1 MGGGLARWNTVD
13 YKDRFTTGRVRT
25 CEKGIITMSH
35 QVKIVSALL
44 GGAAAML
51 AVAASPA
58 NATVYNVN
66 RTIDG
71 GSVIGTI
78 TTDGATG
85 TINPSDFIA
94 WDLQLSGPGSTVTIS
109 SSDAI
114 HAVYGSGVD
123 ITADAT
129 QVSFNFSASDS
140 GFLVFQQVM
149 GSGQTYWCVNSNNGT
164 CNDNESVVP
173 QGFLD
178 TSAQFATRSGIQVIA
193 SAAAPEPATWA
204 LMLLGFAGL
213 GYAGFRQSRTRA
225 ASA

>member
-1 MGGGLARWNTVD
+1 
-13 YKDRFTTGRVRT
+13 
-25 CEKGIITMSH
+25 MSH

-44 GGAAAML
+44 GCAAAML

-71 GSVIGTI
+71 GAVVGTI

-129 QVSFNFSASDS
+129 QVSFNFSGSDD
-140 GFLVFQQVM
+140 GFLVFQQTM
-149 GSGQTYWCVNSNNGT
+149 GSGQTYWCVNSTNST

-173 QGFLD
+173 QGFMD
-178 TSAQFATRSGIQVIA
+178 PSAQFATRSGIQVIA
-193 SAAAPEPATWA
+193 SAAGAAPEPATWA

-213 GYAGFRQSRTRA
+213 GCAGFRQSRMRTV
-225 ASA
+225 SA

>member
-1 MGGGLARWNTVD
+1 
-13 YKDRFTTGRVRT
+13 
-25 CEKGIITMSH
+25 MSH

-44 GGAAAML
+44 GCAAAMW

-71 GSVIGTI
+71 GSVVGTI

-85 TINPSDFIA
+85 TINPSDFTA
-94 WDLQLSGPGSTVTIS
+94 WDLVLSGPGSTVTIS

-114 HAVYGSGVD
+114 HAVYGQGVD
-123 ITADAT
+123 ITADGT
-129 QVSFNFSASDS
+129 QVSFNFSASDG
-140 GFLVFQQVM
+140 GFLVFQQTM
-149 GSGQTYWCVNSNNGT
+149 GSGQTYWCVNSNNST

-173 QGFLD
+173 QGFMD
-178 TSAQFATRSGIQVIA
+178 PSAQFATRSGIQVIA
-193 SAAAPEPATWA
+193 STAGTVPEPGTWA

-213 GYAGFRQSRTRA
+213 GYAGFRQSRARA
-225 ASA
+225 ASV

>member
-1 MGGGLARWNTVD
+1 MSQKSRIVTV
-13 YKDRFTTGRVRT
+13 F
-25 CEKGIITMSH
+25 
-35 QVKIVSALL
+35 L
-44 GGAAAML
+44 GCAAAAL
-51 AVAASPA
+51 AAALSPA

-71 GSVIGTI
+71 GSVVGTI

-85 TINPSDFIA
+85 TIDPTDFVA
-94 WDLQLSGPGSTVTIS
+94 WDLMLSGPGSTVTITS
-109 SSDAI
+109 NDTP

-129 QVSFNFSASDS
+129 QISFNFSASDG
-140 GFLVFQQVM
+140 GFLVFQQTM
-149 GSGQTYWCVNSNNGT
+149 NSGQTYWCVNSNNST

-178 TSAQFATRSGIQVIA
+178 PSAQFATRTGNQVIA
-193 SAAAPEPATWA
+193 SAAGAAPEPATWA
-204 LMLLGFAGL
+204 LMLMGFAGL

>member
-1 MGGGLARWNTVD
+1 MS
-13 YKDRFTTGRVRT
+13 YQVR
-25 CEKGIITMSH
+25 
-35 QVKIVSALL
+35 IVSALL
-44 GGAAAML
+44 GCATATL
-51 AVAASPA
+51 AVAVSPA
-58 NATVYNVN
+58 SATVYDVN

-71 GSVIGTI
+71 GSVVGTI

-85 TINPSDFIA
+85 TINPSDFTA
-94 WDLQLSGPGSTVTIS
+94 WDLVLSGPGSTVTIS
-109 SSDAI
+109 SSDTP

-129 QVSFNFSASDS
+129 QISFNFSAIDG
-140 GFLVFQQVM
+140 GFLVFQQTM

-173 QGFLD
+173 QGFMD
-178 TSAQFATRSGIQVIA
+178 PSAQFATRSGVQVIA
-193 SAAAPEPATWA
+193 SATGAAPEPATWA